1 MKKKQEDTSESLI
14 PCFVVNKTNEPV
26 GETIGMDGKRIIIK
40 NREVFYSISLSKL
53 NKKFDKLV
61 VDAVDWKE
69 AKILGERW
77 RKKSFVVRE

>member
-1 MKKKQEDTSESLI
+1 MKKGQEDIYESLI
-14 PCFVVNKTNEPV
+14 PFFVVNKNNEPV

-40 NREVFYSISLSKL
+40 NKEVFYSIPLSKL

-61 VDAVDWKE
+61 ADDVDWEE

-77 RKKSFVVRE
+77 RKKSFIR